1 MDTAPG
7 SEVSFRSLPRVVVW
21 LALPLGYY
29 ASAKLG
35 VWLAAMPD
43 GISILWPPN
52 SVLLTA
58 MLLGRG
64 RDIPLLAVLGIAAEV
79 AADMPTFSVSEALIF
94 GSANAVESALACQL
108 LKHWRFDAR
117 LGTLPD
123 LGKFLLAGPLIAAP
137 FAAALG
143 AGVYSRLHAG
153 PTPYLELVRLWA
165 MGDAM
170 GLLIFTPLLLSLAVG
185 GASLHAG
192 GGAARFGPLDAAVA
206 GIGVTLT
213 VVLAAFPRGMVFG
226 LQVAPVLVIPCVV
239 YLAARFGLRVASA
252 SSAVVGVAIAYATA
266 HGQYPFGV
274 MPRAEATMR
283 AQEFI
288 LTTSLLT
295 LGLAVLLGQL
305 RARQDEL
312 REANERLD
320 QLNRGLE
327 SRVAERTA
335 QLHESNRRLEQL
347 AMTDALT
354 GLLNRRAFFAA
365 AHGALESALR
375 HGRPLAAVMI
385 DVDHFKSIND
395 VYGHAAGDS
404 VLRHVAATLSAM
416 VRGEDCL
423 ARYGGEEFVLLAPET
438 DLDSA
443 FALACRMGEALR
455 NSPAPI
461 GDGMIKVTASFGV
474 SALGGAGDDLDRLIG
489 RADAA
494 LYAGKSA
501 GRDRTIVVAPPSA
514 ESSGVRA

>member
-1 MDTAPG
+1 
-7 SEVSFRSLPRVVVW
+7 
-21 LALPLGYY
+21 
-29 ASAKLG
+29 
-35 VWLAAMPD
+35 
-43 GISILWPPN
+43 
-52 SVLLTA
+52 
-58 MLLGRG
+58 
-64 RDIPLLAVLGIAAEV
+64 
-79 AADMPTFSVSEALIF
+79 
-94 GSANAVESALACQL
+94 
-108 LKHWRFDAR
+108 
-117 LGTLPD
+117 
-123 LGKFLLAGPLIAAP
+123 
-137 FAAALG
+137 
-143 AGVYSRLHAG
+143 
-153 PTPYLELVRLWA
+153 
-165 MGDAM
+165 
-170 GLLIFTPLLLSLAVG
+170 
-185 GASLHAG
+185 
-192 GGAARFGPLDAAVA
+192 
-206 GIGVTLT
+206 
-213 VVLAAFPRGMVFG
+213 
-226 LQVAPVLVIPCVV
+226 
-239 YLAARFGLRVASA
+239 
-252 SSAVVGVAIAYATA
+252 
-266 HGQYPFGV
+266 
-274 MPRAEATMR
+274 MR

-295 LGLAVLLGQL
+295 LGLAALLGQL

-395 VYGHAAGDS
+395 VHGHAAGDS

-461 GDGMIKVTASFGV
+461 GDGTIKVTASFGV
-474 SALGGAGDDLDRLIG
+474 SALGSAGDDLDRLIG